1 MAFMNVGSTGKLSPH
16 FSILKS
22 QPHPHHIQLRYD
34 HKVLI
39 LLHEDEVLEESV
51 QELQLVYLALSFI
64 LYRTRHGHY
73 IFRPPWL
80 STDNRHKKV

>member
-51 QELQLVYLALSFI
+51 QELQLVYLISNTTRPIYLSFAI
-64 LYRTRHGHY
+64 A
-73 IFRPPWL
+73 I
-80 STDNRHKKV
+80 N